1 MQWARQ
7 SHGKS
12 AGGLAL
18 HTIFVV
24 HAVLAGLALLW
35 LVVHALLQW
44 RRERASAQIVRLL
57 GGDEHEPDTLHPV
70 IDGNLCIGSA
80 ACVRACPED
89 KALVVVD
96 GRARLADPGGCVGHG
111 ACRLACP
118 VDAIELVFGSAR
130 RGVDLPMLT
139 TEFQSSQPGI
149 YIAGELGGMGLV
161 ANAVRQ
167 GVKAVEEIE
176 ASLAAEGT
184 GPGPGPGAG
193 AGADVLPLLII
204 GAGPAGL
211 GATLAAR
218 ARGLASRTLE
228 REASMG
234 GSVRAY
240 PRGKIVMTHPV
251 ELPLYGHVRL
261 RRTRKETLIELWDD
275 VLRQSGVS
283 IEFGRKLEGIER
295 DGATLLARIEGEA
308 APVRARRVLL
318 ATGRRGRPRRLGVPG
333 EAQAH
338 VHDRLEDP
346 AAHDGQ
352 ACVVVGGGDSAIE
365 AALALAERPGTRVVL
380 SYRGERFVR
389 AKPETRR
396 RLEDAVAAGRVRVL
410 CGSQVAEVAG
420 DTVTLALAAGER
432 EVVPAQVLFTLIGR
446 DLEHGLLAA
455 AGIEVRTFHG
465 EGPRS
470 RPTRPR

>member
-1 MQWARQ
+1 M
-7 SHGKS
+7 
-12 AGGLAL
+12 

-24 HAVLAGLALLW
+24 HGVLAGLALLW

-70 IDGNLCIGSA
+70 IDGNICIGSA

-89 KALVVVD
+89 KALVVVA

-111 ACRLACP
+111 ACRMACP

-167 GVKAVEEIE
+167 GVKAVEEIA
-176 ASLAAEGT
+176 ASLAAEG
-184 GPGPGPGAG
+184 PGPGP
-193 AGADVLPLLII
+193 DVLPLLII

-218 ARGLASRTLE
+218 ARGLLSRTLE

-240 PRGKIVMTHPV
+240 PHGKIVMTHPV

-275 VLRQSGVS
+275 VIRQSGVS

-295 DGATLLARIEGEA
+295 DGATLLARVEGA
-308 APVRARRVLL
+308 AEPVRARRVLL

-365 AALALAERPGTRVVL
+365 AALALAERPRTRVLL
-380 SYRGERFVR
+380 SYRGERFTR
-389 AKPETRR
+389 AKPETRQ
-396 RLEDAVAAGRVRVL
+396 RLEAAVAAGRMHVR
-410 CGSQVAEVAG
+410 CGSQVAEVGG
-420 DTVTLALAAGER
+420 DTVTLALAGGGR
-432 EVVPAQVLFTLIGR
+432 EVVPAQVVFPLIGR

-455 AGIEVRTFHG
+455 AGIEVRTFRG

-470 RPTRPR
+470 GPRSRAPRPG